1 MDPVRYR
8 ILGTAQALRPDG
20 TPVPVGGARLRALL
34 TVLALRAG
42 RTVPVSLLVE
52 EVWDGAPPADAP
64 GALQALVGRLRRA
77 LGADAIASVE
87 GGYRLAAPP
96 DDIDL
101 HRFERLTG
109 EGTRALADG
118 DPAKAA
124 VALDDALALWQGPAL
139 ADLPDRTAEAAR
151 WEARRLDALRTRHTA
166 ALALGHA
173 ERSLPELTALCDTHP
188 LDEPLQALRLRA
200 LRAAGRTA
208 EALAAFEDVRQLLAD
223 RLGTDPG
230 PELRSLY
237 GELLRPENP
246 LAHGPG
252 RDAPTDGHGVAPGA
266 PAGGQGV
273 GAGAP
278 TGGHGGGAGGSS
290 AGHGLGPG
298 ASAGGQ
304 GVGAGGASGGHGGGA
319 GGLSG
324 GHGGGAGGSSAGQ
337 GLGPGAS
344 AGGQGVGAGGSTGGH
359 GGGGGGLS
367 AGHGVAPGAS
377 AGGQGVGVGGLSGG
391 HGGGAG
397 GSTSG
402 HGVGPGAPAGGHP
415 RVDAQDG
422 GPGEVGHDGRYIA
435 WNLAEGP
442 IGTHGSAVQGAPGA
456 QPDPDPH
463 SHPDPDPDPGV
474 PARSA
479 PAPDPH
485 APNTSG
491 VGGRAP
497 IAPSPTTS
505 AAAPQDPPSAP
516 SPQPPGNL
524 RARLTSFVGR
534 EADIEAIRGDL
545 ASARLV
551 TLLGPGGAGKTRLSQ
566 EAAET
571 VRYAARDGV
580 WLAELAPVDDP
591 DAVPEAVLTAVGARE
606 TVLYGAGA
614 EAMRAAG
621 AERHDDPVERLAEH
635 CGRRRML
642 IVLDNCEHV
651 VDAAARLVEELLG
664 RCPELTVLATSREPL
679 GVPGELLRPVEPLPE
694 PVALRLLADR
704 GAAARPGFRT
714 QEDPDACAEICRR
727 LDGLPLAIELA
738 AARLRM
744 LTPRQIAD
752 RLDDRFRLLTS
763 GSRTVLP
770 RQQTLRAVV
779 DWSWELLDE
788 EERNVLRRLSV
799 FAGGCDLAAAEAVCG
814 PVALEALGS
823 LVDKSLVVAAP
834 SGDGGMRYRL
844 LETVAEYAGERLAE
858 TGQRAGTQ
866 RAHLTYYRELART
879 TDPLL
884 RGPGQLAA
892 IGLLEREYENL
903 RTALRFAVAE
913 RDEQEGIC
921 LILSLAWYWQMRDA
935 RIEARNWC
943 AEVMALGPDPFTAPV
958 RRAQPVP
965 RRCTDTSPPWSG
977 ELLAEARRG
986 VHLAHLACMDTEL
999 EAWESPQAKE
1009 KLRLITEV
1017 YEPGL
1022 PQTCRTPGMLWFYA
1036 VMLTGSVERLPT
1048 ILDASVHTCRTTPGM
1063 EWELAATLQMR
1074 ANLLANRSD
1083 WAGDAR
1089 RDADESLEIYRR
1101 IGDLW
1106 GTAEALSARG
1116 EAHERG
1122 GEYQL
1127 AAADYEAAIEEAE
1140 RLGARA
1146 QVTVLRARLGSALME
1161 AGEGERGEQILREVI
1176 VTAGG
1181 AHNEAM
1187 PAARMFLAGRLA
1199 MTGRV
1204 DEAREQLRLL
1214 REEFKIAFFVIFDA
1228 FILGSEAWVEVAA
1241 GNYEL
1246 SLEKVRQALGRAADS
1261 LADAIAPHMRPLY
1274 LAMAAIG
1281 LAETDDGR
1289 RAEDGARCIG
1299 AARAALP
1306 PRHTATSME
1315 REVYERAERH
1325 TRAVLG
1331 DEAYETA
1338 HAEGGG
1344 LSLVEAAALV

>member
-8 ILGTAQALRPDG
+8 ILGTTQALRPDG
-20 TPVPVGGARLRALL
+20 TLVPVGGARLRALL
-34 TVLALRAG
+34 TVLALRTG
-42 RTVPVSLLVE
+42 RTVPAGVLVD
-52 EVWDGAPPADAP
+52 EVWGGAPPADAT

-77 LGADAIASVE
+77 LGADAVASAE
-87 GGYRLAAPP
+87 GGYRLAARP

-124 VALDDALALWQGPAL
+124 VVLDDALGLWRGPAL

-151 WEARRLDALRTRHTA
+151 WDTRRLDALRTRHTA

-173 ERSLPELTALCDTHP
+173 EQSLPELTALCDTHP

-200 LRAAGRTA
+200 LRDAGRTA
-208 EALAAFEDVRQLLAD
+208 EALAAFEDVRRLLAD
-223 RLGTDPG
+223 RLGADPG
-230 PELRSLY
+230 SELRALY
-237 GELLRPENP
+237 GELLRPDERERGP
-246 LAHGPG
+246 GADAASGGPG
-252 RDAPTDGHGVAPGA
+252 RNSGKESGAREPGGAGAGASWGGPGRNAGGGSQEWPSAEDPDPWARGRATGA
-266 PAGGQGV
+266 PAGGPGREV
-273 GAGAP
+273 GEGPGEWSRSEAPYTRVRGRGAGASS
-278 TGGHGGGAGGSS
+278 GGVGRDGGERSQEGDSRARGFGADAGSGGS
-290 AGHGLGPG
+290 GREVGEGPG
-298 ASAGGQ
+298 EWSR
-304 GVGAGGASGGHGGGA
+304 SE
-319 GGLSG
+319 
-324 GHGGGAGGSSAGQ
+324 
-337 GLGPGAS
+337 
-344 AGGQGVGAGGSTGGH
+344 
-359 GGGGGGLS
+359 
-367 AGHGVAPGAS
+367 APEAR
-377 AGGQGVGVGGLSGG
+377 VR
-391 HGGGAG
+391 
-397 GSTSG
+397 G
-402 HGVGPGAPAGGHP
+402 HGVGAPAGSGRDGRERSEERDARGRGSVTGDRSDGHGGNS
-415 RVDAQDG
+415 G
-422 GPGEVGHDGRYIA
+422 GPAAG
-435 WNLAEGP
+435 W
-442 IGTHGSAVQGAPGA
+442 PGA
-456 QPDPDPH
+456 
-463 SHPDPDPDPGV
+463 
-474 PARSA
+474 
-479 PAPDPH
+479 
-485 APNTSG
+485 
-491 VGGRAP
+491 VGGGPEGAGAGP
-497 IAPSPTTS
+497 AVGGLLGQGPVAHGAA
-505 AAAPQDPPSAP
+505 AAAPAADAP
-516 SPQPPGNL
+516 RPPGNL

-545 ASARLV
+545 AAARLV

-566 EAAET
+566 EAAEA

-635 CGRRRML
+635 CGRRSML

-651 VDAAARLVEELLG
+651 VEAAARLVEELLQ
-664 RCPELTVLATSREPL
+664 RCPQLTVLATSREPL

-704 GAAARPGFRT
+704 GAAARPGFRVD
-714 QEDPDACAEICRR
+714 EDPEACAEICRR

-779 DWSWELLDE
+779 DWSWDLLDE
-788 EERNVLRRLSV
+788 EEKEVLRRLSV

-814 PVALEALGS
+814 PAALGALGS

-844 LETVAEYAGERLAE
+844 LETVAEYAGERLDEAGRRPE
-858 TGQRAGTQ
+858 TE

-892 IGLLEREYENL
+892 IQLLEREYENL
-903 RTALRFAVAE
+903 RTALRHAVTE
-913 RDEQEGIC
+913 RDEQEALC
-921 LILSLAWYWQMRDA
+921 LILSLSWYWQMRDA

-943 AEVMALGPDPFTAPV
+943 AEVMALGPDPFTAP
-958 RRAQPVP
+958 AQPAEPVWE
-965 RRCTDTSPPWSG
+965 RCTDVPPPLSG

-1009 KLRLITEV
+1009 KLRTITEV
-1017 YEPGL
+1017 YRPGL
-1022 PQTCRTPGMLWFYA
+1022 PQNCRTPGILWFYA
-1036 VMLTGSVERLPT
+1036 VMLTGNVERLPG
-1048 ILDASVHTCRTTPGM
+1048 ILDASVDTCRATPGM

-1083 WAGDAR
+1083 WVGNAR

-1116 EAHERG
+1116 EAHERI
-1122 GEYQL
+1122 GEYAA
-1127 AAADYEAAIEEAE
+1127 AAADYEAAMEQAE

-1146 QVTVLRARLGSALME
+1146 QMAVLGARLGSALLE
-1161 AGEGERGEQILREVI
+1161 AGDMERGEQLLREVI
-1176 VTAGG
+1176 ERKDG
-1181 AHNEAM
+1181 AVNEAM

-1199 MTGRV
+1199 MTGRMP
-1204 DEAREQLRLL
+1204 EAREQLRLL
-1214 REEFKIAFFVIFDA
+1214 REEFRIAHFIVFDA
-1228 FILGSEAWVEVAA
+1228 FILGSEAFVEAVD

-1246 SLEKVRQALGRAADS
+1246 SLDKAREALQRARDPLS
-1261 LADAIAPHMRPLY
+1261 EAIAPHMHPLH
-1274 LAMAAIG
+1274 LALAAIG
-1281 LAETDDGR
+1281 LAGVDGGS
-1289 RAEDGARCIG
+1289 RARDAARCVG
-1299 AARAALP
+1299 AARTLLP
-1306 PRHTATSME
+1306 AGHVATSME
-1315 REVYERAERH
+1315 REVYARAERIA
-1325 TRAVLG
+1325 RAALG
-1331 DEAYETA
+1331 DEAYEAA

-1344 LSLVEAAALV
+1344 LSAEEAAALV

>member
-8 ILGTAQALRPDG
+8 ILGTTQALRADG
-20 TPVPVGGARLRALL
+20 TLVPVGGARLRALL

-42 RTVPVSLLVE
+42 RTVPTGVLVD
-52 EVWDGAPPADAP
+52 EVWGGDPPADAS

-77 LGADAIASVE
+77 LGADAVASAE

-96 DDIDL
+96 DDVDL

-124 VALDDALALWQGPAL
+124 VVLDDALGLWRGPAL

-151 WEARRLDALRTRHTA
+151 WDTRRLDALRTRHTA

-173 ERSLPELTALCDTHP
+173 EQSLPELTALCDTHP

-200 LRAAGRTA
+200 LRDAGRTA
-208 EALAAFEDVRQLLAD
+208 EALAAFEDVRRLLAD
-223 RLGTDPG
+223 RLGADPG
-230 PELRSLY
+230 SELRELY
-237 GELLRPENP
+237 GELLRPDEGGRG
-246 LAHGPG
+246 LGAGVSSGGPG
-252 RDAPTDGHGVAPGA
+252 RDGGERSGERDEWARERGAYAPSDGHGWNSGRQAVGWPGA
-266 PAGGQGV
+266 AAGAGTD
-273 GAGAP
+273 GAGA
-278 TGGHGGGAGGSS
+278 A
-290 AGHGLGPG
+290 
-298 ASAGGQ
+298 
-304 GVGAGGASGGHGGGA
+304 
-319 GGLSG
+319 
-324 GHGGGAGGSSAGQ
+324 
-337 GLGPGAS
+337 
-344 AGGQGVGAGGSTGGH
+344 
-359 GGGGGGLS
+359 
-367 AGHGVAPGAS
+367 
-377 AGGQGVGVGGLSGG
+377 VGGLSGQ
-391 HGGGAG
+391 
-397 GSTSG
+397 
-402 HGVGPGAPAGGHP
+402 GP
-415 RVDAQDG
+415 V
-422 GPGEVGHDGRYIA
+422 
-435 WNLAEGP
+435 
-442 IGTHGSAVQGAPGA
+442 VQGA
-456 QPDPDPH
+456 
-463 SHPDPDPDPGV
+463 
-474 PARSA
+474 
-479 PAPDPH
+479 
-485 APNTSG
+485 
-491 VGGRAP
+491 
-497 IAPSPTTS
+497 S
-505 AAAPQDPPSAP
+505 AAAPRADA
-516 SPQPPGNL
+516 PQPPGNL

-534 EADIEAIRGDL
+534 EVDIEAIRGDL
-545 ASARLV
+545 AAARLV

-566 EAAET
+566 EAAEA

-651 VDAAARLVEELLG
+651 VEAAARLVEELLE
-664 RCPELTVLATSREPL
+664 RCPQLTVLATSREPL

-704 GAAARPGFRT
+704 GAAARPGFRVD
-714 QEDPDACAEICRR
+714 EDPEACAEICRR

-779 DWSWELLDE
+779 DWSWDLLDE
-788 EERNVLRRLSV
+788 EEKEVLRRLSV
-799 FAGGCDLAAAEAVCG
+799 FAGGCDLTAAEAVCG
-814 PVALEALGS
+814 PAALEALGS

-844 LETVAEYAGERLAE
+844 LETVAEYAGEHLDE
-858 TGQRAGTQ
+858 TGRRPETE

-892 IGLLEREYENL
+892 IRLLEREYENL
-903 RTALRFAVAE
+903 RTALRHAVTE
-913 RDEQEGIC
+913 RDEQEALC
-921 LILSLAWYWQMRDA
+921 LILSLSWYWQMRDA

-943 AEVMALGPDPFTAPV
+943 AEVMALGPDPFTAPA
-958 RRAQPVP
+958 RPAEPLWQ
-965 RRCTDTSPPWSG
+965 RCTDVPPPLSG

-1009 KLRLITEV
+1009 KLRTITEV
-1017 YEPGL
+1017 YRPGL
-1022 PQTCRTPGMLWFYA
+1022 PQNCRTPGILWFYA
-1036 VMLTGSVERLPT
+1036 VMLTGSVEQLPG
-1048 ILDASVHTCRTTPGM
+1048 ILDASVATCRATPGM

-1116 EAHERG
+1116 EANERI
-1122 GEYQL
+1122 GEYAA
-1127 AAADYEAAIEEAE
+1127 AAADYEAAMERAE

-1146 QVTVLRARLGSALME
+1146 QMAVLGARLGSALLE
-1161 AGEGERGEQILREVI
+1161 AGETERGEQLLREVI
-1176 VTAGG
+1176 ERQDGTV
-1181 AHNEAM
+1181 NEAM
-1187 PAARMFLAGRLA
+1187 PAARMFLAARLA
-1199 MTGRV
+1199 MAGRMP
-1204 DEAREQLRLL
+1204 EAREQLRLL
-1214 REEFKIAFFVIFDA
+1214 REEFSIAHFVVFDA
-1228 FILGSEAWVEVAA
+1228 FILGSEAFVEAVD
-1241 GNYEL
+1241 GNYEESLDKARLALQRAGDPL
-1246 SLEKVRQALGRAADS
+1246 SE
-1261 LADAIAPHMRPLY
+1261 AIAPHMRPLH
-1274 LAMAAIG
+1274 LALAAIG
-1281 LAETDDGR
+1281 LAGVDGGS
-1289 RAEDGARCIG
+1289 RARDAARCIG
-1299 AARAALP
+1299 AAWTLLPVGHVATAMERDVYARAERLARAAL
-1306 PRHTATSME
+1306 
-1315 REVYERAERH
+1315 
-1325 TRAVLG
+1325 G
-1331 DEAYETA
+1331 DQAYEAA

-1344 LSLVEAAALV
+1344 LSAEEAAALV